1 MNLYKAHF
9 VHPYTQVPLI
19 VYFNERD
26 GLVTFEKDEE
36 ILKVIFQLKQD
47 LLTNDD
53 FKQNLDQATN
63 MCNTQYPVDTFKD
76 VYEFLDKLGI
86 ESTDIQFKQVFVH

>member
-19 VYFNERD
+19 IYFNERD
-26 GLVTFEKDEE
+26 GVVTFEKDEE
-36 ILKVIFQLKQD
+36 ILNIILKLKQD
-47 LLTNDD
+47 L
-53 FKQNLDQATN
+53 ATN
-63 MCNTQYPVDTFKD
+63 EEFQHNLSQTSNMCKTQYPLESFKD

-86 ESTDIQFKQVFVH
+86 EGEELLFKQVYVH